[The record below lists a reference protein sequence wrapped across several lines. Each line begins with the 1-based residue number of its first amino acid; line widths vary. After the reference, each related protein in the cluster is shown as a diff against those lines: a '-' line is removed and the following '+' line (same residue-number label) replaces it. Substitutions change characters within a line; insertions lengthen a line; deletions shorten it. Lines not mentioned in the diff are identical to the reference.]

1 MPMFEYKAR
10 DRSGKTIVATMEATS
25 ERDVAAALRDKG
37 LFVSEVKAPKK
48 GLNTDLKL
56 PAWMDPGSRP
66 NVRDVTIFSR
76 QFATVINAG
85 LPVVQSLAILQR
97 QSDKEGFKAALKK
110 IREDVETG
118 VPLSDAIA
126 KYPAIFNRLY
136 VYLVKAGEVSG
147 NLDGILER
155 VASYMEKQAE
165 LRGKIQTAL
174 TYPTVVLVIALG
186 VTFFLLTGIV
196 PQFAGILEQLGGE
209 MPLLTRILVGI
220 SDFLKAAWW
229 TLIVAA
235 VGAAFGIRIYYR
247 TSNGRRVIDRLL
259 LRMPVFGPLIQK
271 TAIANFSN
279 TFGLLLRSGVNIIES
294 LEITKGAAGNAIVED
309 IIDETKDAVQ
319 RGEQI
324 STTLVKHPT
333 VFPPL
338 VSSMTAIGEETGGVD
353 SMMQKVAEFYEREVD
368 EAVASLTAAL
378 EPALIVFLGGIVG
391 FIVAGMFLPMFSIIG
406 ELSG

>member
-1 MPMFEYKAR
+1 MPMYEYKAR

>member
-1 MPMFEYKAR
+1 MPMYEYKAR

-48 GLNTDLKL
+48 GLNADLKL